1 MGTKNSTIQKPI
13 KYSLSKKDGNH
24 YTFENNHIIKNG
36 HITNTNIKKRGH
48 TINSTYTTNYDHI
61 KKDVKTDT
69 KLDKNDK
76 YDAVK
81 KYYKLGKYNDEI
93 KKEDKLDK
101 YDEIKK
107 EDKLDKYDEIKKEDK
122 LDKYDEIMKEDKIDK
137 YDEVKKEKKGG
148 FFNWLFSNKYNDV
161 KKVEYTKKNQ
171 IVCKIKNEDE
181 MHVIKTSSNFGGND
195 ISINGSDFN
204 EIYKNINF
212 VKLTN
217 YDCINNKYF
226 FREGLNV
233 DTNKFLTDRAVGE
246 DGLYFC
252 KEDNFIQWIFSNRSK
267 PKYWLWDV
275 IIPDDAKVV
284 IMNNS
289 IKANKII
296 LSNKRKISDEI
307 KSIVLSVLYS
317 NFSHNKMKDELSKI
331 PLSIFNQIEDKSLIN
346 YKIIELGLDVN
357 LIMKK

>member
-1 MGTKNSTIQKPI
+1 M
-13 KYSLSKKDGNH
+13 
-24 YTFENNHIIKNG
+24 
-36 HITNTNIKKRGH
+36 
-48 TINSTYTTNYDHI
+48 
-61 KKDVKTDT
+61 
-69 KLDKNDK
+69 
-76 YDAVK
+76 
-81 KYYKLGKYNDEI
+81 
-93 KKEDKLDK
+93 KEDKL
-101 YDEIKK
+101 
-107 EDKLDKYDEIKKEDK
+107 
-122 LDKYDEIMKEDKIDK
+122 DK

-217 YDCINNKYF
+217 YDCINNKFF